1 MGERNPYEVLG
12 LAPSASKEEIHDAYR
27 RLAKRWHPDLNT
39 GDKAAERCFMEV
51 AAAHKLLSDPVAR
64 ERFDRG
70 GGIAPDSSSDPG
82 FGRFFDG
89 GAETDSRM
97 RRPMAMAT
105 LALLIIFGFGYF
117 AQSGMLDRWDDDD
130 ARLRSLAV
138 LVLLGFSTTMLMA
151 GTIRWILD
159 RAERR
164 AGRAQRS
171 P

>member
-1 MGERNPYEVLG
+1 MAERNPYEVLG
-12 LAPSASKEEIHDAYR
+12 LPPTASKEEIHDAYR
-27 RLAKRWHPDLNT
+27 RLAKRWHPDLNA
-39 GDKAAERCFMEV
+39 GDEAAERHFKEV
-51 AAAHKLLSDPVAR
+51 SAAHKLLSQPLAR

-70 GGIAPDSSSDPG
+70 GGAAPDSSSDPG
-82 FGRFFDG
+82 YGSFFDG

-105 LALLIIFGFGYF
+105 LALLLIFAFGYF
-117 AQSGMLDRWDDDD
+117 AESGMMSRWDDDS
-130 ARLRSLAV
+130 RLNSLG
-138 LVLLGFSTTMLMA
+138 VLLLLCFSATMLMVGA
-151 GTIRWILD
+151 IRWILD